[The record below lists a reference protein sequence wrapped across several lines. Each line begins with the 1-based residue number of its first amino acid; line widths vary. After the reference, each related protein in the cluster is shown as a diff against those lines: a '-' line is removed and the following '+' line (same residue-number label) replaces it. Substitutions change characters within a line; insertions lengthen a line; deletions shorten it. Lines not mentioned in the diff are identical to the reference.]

1 MSLLLRQT
9 LSRGRSMSIKSKYLM
24 IAASIILLGVF
35 LFPIW
40 NIKLNAPQY
49 PEGIGLRIWIN
60 QVTGEKEFDLKNIN
74 GLNHYIGMKPIV
86 PDAIPELK
94 FMPYIVVFFV
104 LTGLLIAL
112 IKKRKLLLLWILLLM
127 IVLSIGLYD
136 FYMWGYDYGHNLD
149 PTAPIKVPGMSYQ
162 PPVIGTK
169 KLLNITA
176 TSLPGIG
183 SVIIFISVTLAA
195 ASFFIDKKK
204 ERIND

>member
-1 MSLLLRQT
+1 
-9 LSRGRSMSIKSKYLM
+9 MSIKSKYLM